1 MSTKAHNYYMKVKDK
16 DVNVFILR
24 ALAWDAND
32 KGESTL
38 SIPNIAAQSNRS
50 QRAIQTAMR
59 NLEADGKVGIQYQQG
74 HATKDGK
81 TNRYFLNNFR
91 VSIGLQPVVTE
102 SPYKSK
108 PKPSPRAISNTQ
120 AVKFEEAGGEV
131 TCTHTNT
138 NQQFILNTN
147 TVSHNPVY
155 DKESALQ
162 MNAKRPS
169 DSESA
174 GVIEIQ
180 TPSQS
185 TDSAVRSTV
194 CSSVEK
200 EFFNEKSD
208 LVFPSDLKSPEDQ
221 QTAFNLLIQ
230 NNIPQPQWQIILDEF
245 EGKTIWKHKRGELIP
260 NKIGYLLGMIRNAAQ
275 GKFNP
280 ESAKWIAKQRQQQ
293 LDSHKSLTQKV
304 NDMAKN
310 NSSQKSEMK
319 QEVAKTSNPKI
330 DAFIS
335 EMKSATSKTQ
345 LQQTYFKIQN
355 SSIHPNDKN
364 YLANIVSKYLTEIRA

>member
-1 MSTKAHNYYMKVKDK
+1 MKVKDK

-81 TNRYFLNNFR
+81 TNRYFLNDFR
-91 VSIGLQPVVTE
+91 VSIGLKAVITE

-108 PKPSPRAISNTQ
+108 AKPSPRAISKTQ
-120 AVKFEEAGGEV
+120 AVKFDELGGEAI
-131 TCTHTNT
+131 CTHTHT

-147 TVSHNPVY
+147 TVCHNPVY

-162 MNAKRPS
+162 MDVKRPL
-169 DSESA
+169 DYESA
-174 GVIEIQ
+174 GTIENQ
-180 TPSQS
+180 VEKQPQHEP
-185 TDSAVRSTV
+185 VRSTV

-200 EFFNEKSD
+200 EFFNEKND
-208 LVFPSDLKSPEDQ
+208 LVFPSDLHSQEEK
-221 QTAFNLLIQ
+221 QTAFKMLVQ
-230 NNIPQPQWQIILDEF
+230 NNIPQTQWQIIFDEF
-245 EGKTIWKHKRGELIP
+245 EGKTIWKHKRGEQMP
-260 NKIGYLLGMIRNAAQ
+260 NKMGYLYGMIKNAAQ

-280 ESAKWIAKQRQQQ
+280 ESAKVIAKQRQQQ
-293 LDSHKSLTQKV
+293 LDSQKSLTQKV

-310 NSSQKSEMK
+310 NSSQKIEVK
-319 QEVAKTSNPKI
+319 QAIAKTSNPQI
-330 DAFIS
+330 EAIVS
-335 EMKSATSKTQ
+335 EINQATSRTQ

-364 YLANIVSKYLTEIRA
+364 YLANIVSKNIMEIRA

>member
-24 ALAWDAND
+24 ALAWDTNNED
-32 KGESTL
+32 ISIL
-38 SIPNIAAQSNRS
+38 SIPNIATQSNRS
-50 QRAIQTAMR
+50 QRAIQNAMR
-59 NLEADGKVGIQYQQG
+59 NLEAEGKVGIQYQQG
-74 HATKDGK
+74 HTTKDGK
-81 TNRYFLNNFR
+81 TNRYFLNDFR
-91 VSIGLQPVVTE
+91 VSIGLESVITE

-108 PKPSPRAISNTQ
+108 AKHSPRAVSNTQ
-120 AVKFEEAGGEV
+120 AVKFKQSGGEAI
-131 TCTHTNT
+131 CTHTNT

-147 TVSHNPVY
+147 TVSDFHIDN
-155 DKESALQ
+155 KESALQ
-162 MNAKRPS
+162 MSILSPTDK
-169 DSESA
+169 SA
-174 GVIEIQ
+174 GDIENQ
-180 TPSQS
+180 VEKQSQHKP
-185 TDSAVRSTV
+185 VRSTV

-221 QTAFNLLIQ
+221 KTAFNLLIQ
-230 NNIPQPQWQIILDEF
+230 NNIPQPQWQTILDEF
-245 EGKTIWKHKRGELIP
+245 EGKTIWKHKRGEPIP
-260 NKIGYLLGMIRNAAQ
+260 NKIGYLLGMIRNATQ

-310 NSSQKSEMK
+310 NSSQKIEVK
-319 QEVAKTSNPKI
+319 QEFAKTSNPQI

-335 EMKSATSKTQ
+335 EMKSATSKAQ
-345 LQQTYFKIQN
+345 LQQTYFKIQQ
-355 SSIHPNDKN
+355 SAIHPNDKDR
-364 YLANIVSKYLTEIRA
+364 LIKTISKNLMEIRA